1 MIKNSLTKVWR
12 KLWSGSEAVPR
23 SRDLYAVTQGEYLGE
38 FFVYMEQVG
47 GSYYFLS
54 LPDMY
59 IRSVPKDDLVTGIGT
74 GVLELV
80 EQLPVGVYDTCK
92 EQYTKQ
98 AETLGTDEDVPSNTC
113 SET

>member
-1 MIKNSLTKVWR
+1 MKVLKTLLDGIKNTLSPPHPKNRV
-12 KLWSGSEAVPR
+12 
-23 SRDLYAVTQGEYLGE
+23 LYAVTGGTYLGE
-38 FFVYMEQVG
+38 FFIYMEKQDNV
-47 GSYYFLS
+47 YYFLS

-74 GVLELV
+74 WVLELV

-92 EQYTKQ
+92 EEYTKQ